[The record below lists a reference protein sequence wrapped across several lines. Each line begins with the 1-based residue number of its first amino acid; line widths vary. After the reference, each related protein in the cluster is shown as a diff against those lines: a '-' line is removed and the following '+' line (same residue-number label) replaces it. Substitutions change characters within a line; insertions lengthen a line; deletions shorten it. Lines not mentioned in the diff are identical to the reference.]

1 MNEPEAPAPLSIE
14 ESEAKV
20 VAAWKGRDTARRMA
34 ALKTLQPGDVLVED
48 YGTESVGRII
58 RVVSSVGTQ
67 AVYCSATLHVGCSGN
82 FYAATGDG
90 GCTFDYLAGL
100 NLRLL
105 RATEG
110 AI

>member
-1 MNEPEAPAPLSIE
+1 MNEPEATPLLE
-14 ESEAKV
+14 TVDAEA
-20 VAAWKGRDTARRMA
+20 VARTARRIA
-34 ALKTLQPGDVLVED
+34 ALKTLQPGDVLVEE
-48 YGTESVGRII
+48 YPCTESVGRII
-58 RVVSSVGTQ
+58 RVVASVTEH

-82 FYAATGDG
+82 FYSATGDG
-90 GCTFDYLAGL
+90 CCTFDYLAGL